1 MIKTFVLILHVMN
14 PTGESTFALDF
25 GSNTDCLELALEWSY
40 TLDQFSYVTCEV
52 EVQAPAF
59 SD

>member
-1 MIKTFVLILHVMN
+1 VIKSFVLILHVMN

-25 GSNTDCLELALEWSY
+25 GSNTDCLESALEWSY
-40 TLDQFSYVTCEV
+40 TLDEFSYMTCEV
-52 EVQAPAF
+52 ETLAPTF